1 MWNIYAQNRHWGGNY
16 YFFTFVLIIL
26 QEFIGDQAK
35 TKKKVWVVYE
45 Q

>member
-1 MWNIYAQNRHWGGNY
+1 MHKTDIGEEFFF
-16 YFFTFVLIIL
+16 FFTFVLIIL
-26 QEFIGDQAK
+26 QEIIGDQAK